1 MSHLKLRFWREL
13 MKYYQR
19 MKREIIFKYM
29 LIVFG
34 LIITSWGNVKKEEQ
48 KEVILARV
56 GDKTISLNEFI
67 RRAEYTIRPPYCKG
81 DNNIHKKSS

>member
-1 MSHLKLRFWREL
+1 

-34 LIITSWGNVKKEEQ
+34 LIITSCGNVKKEEQ

-67 RRAEYTIRPPYCKG
+67 RRAEYTI
-81 DNNIHKKSS
+81 